1 MGYANLTVLLEEYR
15 ISPLEGLVSVCDLDT
30 ITIKSIHNVISYMF
44 VNFDIKLVW
53 FGLHACLFSVIW
65 DN

>member
-15 ISPLEGLVSVCDLDT
+15 ISPVEGLASVCDLDT
-30 ITIKSIHNVISYMF
+30 STIKSNHNVISYMF

-53 FGLHACLFSVIW
+53 FGLHACLLIC
-65 DN
+65 NLG